1 MTNNKAETNRY
12 TQTDRIQ
19 NPSSENLKCFTRDFF
34 TRDFCSK
41 NVLPGKNPGKL
52 EKFTREKT
60 MVTVSRYVLTGTVR
74 FLETLLLRLDVAF
87 FLDKYRYRDYHHIK
101 ARAFL

>member
-41 NVLPGKNPGKL
+41 NVLPGKNPGNW
-52 EKFTREKT
+52 EKFTREKKT
-60 MVTVSRYVLTGTVR
+60 MTDSR
-74 FLETLLLRLDVAF
+74 
-87 FLDKYRYRDYHHIK
+87 
-101 ARAFL
+101 

>member
-41 NVLPGKNPGKL
+41 NVLPGKNPGKW
-52 EKFTREKT
+52 EKFTRKKNYDANNKGESQ
-60 MVTVSRYVLTGTVR
+60 VTLGAPTILAFTVQNTPK
-74 FLETLLLRLDVAF
+74 FSAL
-87 FLDKYRYRDYHHIK
+87 
-101 ARAFL
+101 